1 MTAATAHRFFSE
13 AAGSLNRGDVA
24 EALSIATA
32 GLLKF
37 PQHPPLLM
45 IAGVARLHRG
55 ELDLAEGCLS
65 MAYKMAPNYAD
76 AVYNLGFL
84 LERKGDL
91 SGAISRYRET
101 LSLQPQHLPAI
112 FNLGNAFKA
121 EGDLASAEGCYRQV
135 LDVAPHPE
143 ALKNLGILALEDDNH
158 IEAEKHFRAGLALS
172 ENPDIESYLGFTL
185 LAQERF
191 AEGWQFYEAR
201 LKAKPKRTL
210 SALAVKQ
217 SWDFDP
223 VGTVLVWTEEGIG
236 DVVMFASVLQ
246 NILDRCER
254 VILAADERLHA
265 LFSRSFP
272 ANLSL
277 CSTPDDI
284 SMDDIDAQVALAS
297 CIGRFRKMPDQ
308 FLETSDGY
316 LKADERRVAHL
327 KSKLDGLA
335 RGRPVVGISWSS
347 INEETGTDR
356 SLALGALLDVLDPDS
371 HFLVSLQYGDITADL
386 AELGEQAAFLHQEGT
401 VDVTR
406 DLDGLAALIT
416 ACDILVSI
424 DNSTVHL
431 AGALGAQ
438 QIILL
443 PKPCSWRWGIDNNAS
458 LLYAKTKLLR
468 QQSRG
473 DWSNMVHLP
482 ALLSQ
487 TMG

>member
-1 MTAATAHRFFSE
+1 MTTTAHRFFSE

-24 EALSIATA
+24 KALAIATA

-37 PQHPPLLM
+37 PQYPPLLV
-45 IAGVARLHRG
+45 IAGVSQLQRG
-55 ELDLAEGCLS
+55 KLDLAEGCLS
-65 MAYKMAPNYAD
+65 MAYKLAPNYAD
-76 AVYNLGFL
+76 AAYNLGVL
-84 LERKGDL
+84 LETKGDL
-91 SGAISRYRET
+91 VGAISRYRET
-101 LSLQPQHLPAI
+101 LALQPQHLPAI

-121 EGDLASAEGCYRQV
+121 RGDLASAEGCYRQV
-135 LDVAPHPE
+135 LDVGPHPE
-143 ALKNLGILALEDDNH
+143 ALKNLGILALEDENH

-185 LAQERF
+185 LAQQRF

-201 LKAKPKRTL
+201 LKAKPKSIL
-210 SALAVKQ
+210 PALTDKQ
-217 SWDFDP
+217 SWDFNP
-223 VGTVLVWTEEGIG
+223 AGTVLVWTEEGIG
-236 DVVMFASVLQ
+236 DVVMFASVLR

-277 CSTPDDI
+277 CSNYGDI
-284 SMDDIDAQVALAS
+284 SSNDIDAQVGLAS
-297 CIGRFRKMPDQ
+297 CIGRFRKTADQ
-308 FLETSDGY
+308 FSETSHGY
-316 LKADERRVAHL
+316 LKADERRVVHL
-327 KSKLDGLA
+327 KSKLNELA
-335 RGRPVVGISWSS
+335 RGKPVVGISWSS
-347 INEETGTDR
+347 VNAETGTDR
-356 SLALGALLDVLDPDS
+356 SLALGALVDVLDPRK
-371 HFLVSLQYGDITADL
+371 HFLVNLQYGDITADI
-386 AELGEQAAFLHQEGT
+386 AELGEQAAFLHQEVT

-406 DLDGLAALIT
+406 DLDGLAALIK

-443 PKPCSWRWGIDNNAS
+443 PKPCSWRWGIDHDDS

-482 ALLSQ
+482 ALLSEAI
-487 TMG
+487 G

>member
-1 MTAATAHRFFSE
+1 MTTATAHRFFSE

-24 EALSIATA
+24 EALAIATA

-37 PQHPPLLM
+37 PQYPPLLV
-45 IAGVARLHRG
+45 IAGVSQLQRG
-55 ELDLAEGCLS
+55 KLDLAEGCLS
-65 MAYKMAPNYAD
+65 MAYKLAPNYAD
-76 AVYNLGFL
+76 AAYNLGVL
-84 LERKGDL
+84 LESKGDL
-91 SGAISRYRET
+91 VGAISRYRET
-101 LSLQPQHLPAI
+101 LTLQPQHLPAI

-121 EGDLASAEGCYRQV
+121 RGDLASAEGCYRQV
-135 LDVAPHPE
+135 LDVGPHPE
-143 ALKNLGILALEDDNH
+143 ALKNLGILALEDENH

-185 LAQERF
+185 LAQQRF

-201 LKAKPKRTL
+201 LKAKPKSIL
-210 SALAVKQ
+210 PALTDKQ
-217 SWDFDP
+217 SWDFNP
-223 VGTVLVWTEEGIG
+223 AGTVLVWTEEGIG
-236 DVVMFASVLQ
+236 DVVMFASVLR

-254 VILAADERLHA
+254 VILAVDERLHA

-277 CSTPDDI
+277 RSNYGDI
-284 SMDDIDAQVALAS
+284 SSNDIDAQVGLAS
-297 CIGRFRKMPDQ
+297 CIGRFRKMADQ
-308 FLETSDGY
+308 FSEASHGY
-316 LKADERRVAHL
+316 LKADERRVVHL
-327 KSKLDGLA
+327 KSKLNELA
-335 RGRPVVGISWSS
+335 RGKPVVGISWSS
-347 INEETGTDR
+347 VNVETGMDR
-356 SLALGALLDVLDPDS
+356 SLALRALVDVLDPRK
-371 HFLVSLQYGDITADL
+371 HFLVNLQYGDITADI
-386 AELGEQAAFLHQEGT
+386 AELGEQAAFLHQEVT

-406 DLDGLAALIT
+406 DLDGLAALIK

-443 PKPCSWRWGIDNNAS
+443 PKPCSWRWGIDHDDS

-482 ALLSQ
+482 ALLSEAI
-487 TMG
+487 G